1 MPTRLVLL
9 HRALAALGI
18 DSTTAYEDPVGFVTR
33 LHPTLLAESPPL
45 YRPEIASHAAWEI
58 SDRSGPDIVLSFI
71 GDLAM
76 LTADVLMRAKPGC
89 SLGLNL
95 SRAERNMFKYRR
107 PCLLGL
113 GDRRFP
119 GSRQVYYLEEDWFG
133 YYANMDRPSRL
144 AAPDRVVP
152 AAYGMAIGG
161 TLLTKLERDVV
172 VPGVTEESG
181 PG

>member
-45 YRPEIASHAAWEI
+45 YRPEIASHAAW
-58 SDRSGPDIVLSFI
+58 
-71 GDLAM
+71 
-76 LTADVLMRAKPGC
+76 
-89 SLGLNL
+89 
-95 SRAERNMFKYRR
+95 
-107 PCLLGL
+107 
-113 GDRRFP
+113 DRRFP

-144 AAPDRVVP
+144 AAPDRVLP
-152 AAYGMAIGG
+152 AAYGMAVGG
-161 TLLTKLERDVV
+161 TLLTKLERDVF
-172 VPGVTEESG
+172 VPGATEESG